1 MRNTKAIGTFKVSK
15 VIRPKGQKLFR
26 QRTTNRYGK
35 PKGTYSPNQGYLS
48 VTHNP
53 TTGRFESLNVA

>member
-1 MRNTKAIGTFKVSK
+1 MRNTKAIGTFNVYK

-26 QRTTNRYGK
+26 QRTTNRNGK
-35 PKGTYSPNQGYLS
+35 PVGSMSSNQGYLS

-53 TTGRFESLNVA
+53 TTGRFESLKVA